1 MIAWQQWF
9 AGSASVIVS
18 MMTPVVETLVS
29 ESQVIG
35 QEESGVTLVDAW
47 GTPQSLPMIQP
58 SQEYYWTP
66 EWQDAE
72 REALAEIHRGESVA
86 FKSADDAIR
95 WLDED

>member
-1 MIAWQQWF
+1 MMAWQQWF

-18 MMTPVVETLVS
+18 MVTPVVETLAS
-29 ESQVIG
+29 ESTVIG
-35 QEESGVTLVDAW
+35 RTDSGVTLIDTW
-47 GTPQSLPMIQP
+47 GTSQSLPMIQP

-72 REALAEIHRGESVA
+72 REALAEIQRGESVE
-86 FKSADDAIR
+86 FESADDAIR